1 MAAGKAGAKRTSTS
15 FPPRPTRGEPAVSLP
30 KGLRRRIADLNDWNV
45 WNDRNPQILFFD
57 NRFLKE
63 LEEKELAQEVLRQA

>member
-1 MAAGKAGAKRTSTS
+1 
-15 FPPRPTRGEPAVSLP
+15 VSLP
-30 KGLRRRIADLNDWNV
+30 KGLRRGLNNLNDWNV

-63 LEEKELAQEVLRQA
+63 LQEKGLAQEVLRQA